1 MNDALARWERYN
13 DAGQRS
19 LKSGRLQEA
28 EQALQSA
35 IAEAEQLGPESSQLA
50 ATLQS
55 LGQLRMQAKEYAAAQ
70 EQFERALR
78 MRERT
83 LGREHASL
91 VPTLTALASIHD
103 TRGELE
109 PAEELLRRALDIS
122 EQQLG
127 AAHPEVAATLNT
139 LAKLLFKRRDFTKAD
154 RLLIRL
160 LEIKR
165 ALGKE
170 HPEVAAVLAS
180 LAKLRQVVGKHDQ
193 GEQLWRQALAIRE
206 KNFAPNDPLLAT
218 TLEQLADCCAAQA
231 GKLAEAMTL
240 RERALAIR
248 ESAFGAAHPSVA
260 AARAKLESLQGAPG
274 SAPAAD
280 VLDLDPPFLRT
291 SQEIPMP
298 SLPSPPSVPMI
309 SATPAEELASFG
321 RELRMSPSASL
332 SPIAPPRTT
341 PAAAPSIPA
350 TLPTA
355 PPTPRMDFS
364 TLPVAP
370 AAPPSLVLSESVAPE
385 PARPSPPKK
394 RPRDEAPPRA
404 ERQRAPRHREHP
416 PSPAPVHRTSAAPRT
431 ARSGGSRLAAAFV
444 VIVACSI
451 GAGWMYYQRAQLE
464 PAAHTEVRTAPRV
477 RTADERTLDAIER
490 GTITVQAPSGAS
502 ATLDGGEA
510 GSPRTDDPAGSDGL
524 QVPDV
529 RVPIAPG
536 GVPAVSAVDSIVRT
550 VERATRPKVDSAQKP
565 RIDPRTPVFRTP

>member
-13 DAGQRS
+13 EAGQRS
-19 LKSGRLQEA
+19 LNSGQLQEA

-35 IAEAEQLGPESSQLA
+35 VAEAEQLGPESSQLA

-55 LGQLRMQAKEYAAAQ
+55 LGQLRMLAKEYAAAQ
-70 EQFERALR
+70 EHFERALR

-91 VPTLTALASIHD
+91 VPTLTALASIHE

-109 PAEELLRRALDIS
+109 PAEELLRRALEIN

-127 AAHPEVAATLNT
+127 AAHPEVATTLNN

-193 GEQLWRQALAIRE
+193 GEQLWRQALGIRE
-206 KNFAPNDPLLAT
+206 KHFAPNDPLLAT
-218 TLEQLADCCAAQA
+218 TLEQLADCCAAQT

-248 ESAFGAAHPSVA
+248 ERAFGAAHPSVA
-260 AARAKLESLQGAPG
+260 AARAKLEALQGNPA
-274 SAPAAD
+274 SVPAAD
-280 VLDLDPPFLRT
+280 ILELDPPFLRT

-309 SATPAEELASFG
+309 SATPAEEFPSFG
-321 RELRMSPSASL
+321 RELRMSPPASL
-332 SPIAPPRTT
+332 PPVAPPRVVTPPAAPPVEAPR
-341 PAAAPSIPA
+341 PAAA
-350 TLPTA
+350 LP
-355 PPTPRMDFS
+355 PRMDFS
-364 TLPVAP
+364 ALPVVP
-370 AAPPSLVLSESVAPE
+370 AAPPALVLSESVAPE
-385 PARPSPPKK
+385 PPRPAPKK
-394 RPRDEAPPRA
+394 KPRDEPRPRA
-404 ERQRAPRHREHP
+404 ERSRPPRQRDH
-416 PSPAPVHRTSAAPRT
+416 SPAPTPAPRT
-431 ARSGGSRLAAAFV
+431 RDTPRAARSGGSRAAAAFV
-444 VIVACSI
+444 VLVACSI
-451 GAGWMYYQRAQLE
+451 GAGWMYYQREQLE
-464 PAAHTEVRTAPRV
+464 PAPRPAVRTAPRV

-490 GTITVQAPSGAS
+490 GTVTVQAPSGAS
-502 ATLDGGEA
+502 AAPDARAA
-510 GSPRTDDPAGSDGL
+510 GFVRTDEPLDGL
-524 QVPDV
+524 QVPGAQV
-529 RVPIAPG
+529 AVPPAAAP
-536 GVPAVSAVDSIVRT
+536 AVDSVVRT
-550 VERATRPKVDSAQKP
+550 VEQATRPRMDSAQKAK
-565 RIDPRTPVFRTP
+565 IDPRAPVFRTP

>member
-19 LKSGRLQEA
+19 LNSGRLQEA

-91 VPTLTALASIHD
+91 VPTLTALASIHE

-109 PAEELLRRALDIS
+109 PAEELLRRALEIN

-127 AAHPEVAATLNT
+127 AAHPEVAATLHN

-180 LAKLRQVVGKHDQ
+180 LARLRQVVGKHDQ

-218 TLEQLADCCAAQA
+218 TLEQLADCCAAQT

-248 ESAFGAAHPSVA
+248 EAAFGAGHPSGA
-260 AARAKLESLQGAPG
+260 AARAKLEALQGNPA

-280 VLDLDPPFLRT
+280 VLELDPPFLRT

-309 SATPAEELASFG
+309 SATPEEELASFG
-321 RELRMSPSASL
+321 SELRLSPPASMA
-332 SPIAPPRTT
+332 PIAPPRAT
-341 PAAAPSIPA
+341 PRAAPPILAPLPA
-350 TLPTA
+350 T

-364 TLPVAP
+364 ALPVAP
-370 AAPPSLVLSESVAPE
+370 TAPPSLVLSESVAPE
-385 PARPSPPKK
+385 PARAAPPKQK
-394 RPRDEAPPRA
+394 PRDEARPRA
-404 ERQRAPRHREHP
+404 ERQRAPRHREYP
-416 PSPAPVHRTSAAPRT
+416 PSPAPAPRMSEAPRA
-431 ARSGGSRLAAAFV
+431 ARSGGSRVAAAFV

-451 GAGWMYYQRAQLE
+451 GAGWMYYQREQLE
-464 PAAHTEVRTAPRV
+464 PAPRTEVRRAPRV

-490 GTITVQAPSGAS
+490 GTITVQAPSGAA
-502 ATLDGGEA
+502 ATVDGGES
-510 GSPRTDDPAGSDGL
+510 GSIRADDPAGSDGL

-529 RVPIAPG
+529 RVPGTPG
-536 GVPAVSAVDSIVRT
+536 GVSAVTGVDSIVRT
-550 VERATRPKVDSAQKP
+550 VEQATRPKVDSAQKT

>member
-13 DAGQRS
+13 EAGQRS
-19 LKSGRLQEA
+19 LNSGRLQEA

-91 VPTLTALASIHD
+91 VPTLTALASIHE

-109 PAEELLRRALDIS
+109 PAEELLRRALEIN

-127 AAHPEVAATLNT
+127 AAHPEVATTLHN

-206 KNFAPNDPLLAT
+206 KHFAPNDPLLAT

-231 GKLAEAMTL
+231 GRLTEAMTL

-248 ESAFGAAHPSVA
+248 ETAFGAGHPSVA
-260 AARAKLESLQGAPG
+260 AARAKLEALQGNPS

-280 VLDLDPPFLRT
+280 VLELDPPFLRT
-291 SQEIPMP
+291 SQETPMP

-309 SATPAEELASFG
+309 SATPDEELASFG
-321 RELRMSPSASL
+321 SELRMSPPASMA
-332 SPIAPPRTT
+332 PIAPPRATP
-341 PAAAPSIPA
+341 PAAAPVLAPPPA
-350 TLPTA
+350 P
-355 PPTPRMDFS
+355 PPTPRVDFS
-364 TLPVAP
+364 ALPVAP
-370 AAPPSLVLSESVAPE
+370 TAPPSLVLSESVAPE
-385 PARPSPPKK
+385 PARAAPPKK
-394 RPRDEAPPRA
+394 KPRDEARPRA
-404 ERQRAPRHREHP
+404 ERQRAPRHREYP
-416 PSPAPVHRTSAAPRT
+416 PSPAPAPRVSEAPRV
-431 ARSGGSRLAAAFV
+431 ARSGGSRVAAAFV

-451 GAGWMYYQRAQLE
+451 GAGWMYYQREQLE
-464 PAAHTEVRTAPRV
+464 PAPRTEVPRTPHV

-490 GTITVQAPSGAS
+490 GTITVQAPSGAA
-502 ATLDGGEA
+502 ATGDGGEA
-510 GSPRTDDPAGSDGL
+510 GSIRTDDPTGGDGL

-529 RVPIAPG
+529 RVPGTPG
-536 GVPAVSAVDSIVRT
+536 GVSAVTGVDSIVRA
-550 VERATRPKVDSAQKP
+550 VEQTTRPKVDSARKSS
-565 RIDPRTPVFRTP
+565 IDPPAPIFRTP